1 MKVYLI
7 RLSGDVTYRKSSSR
21 FYFEDL
27 VIKNIKYAL
36 RKHEKEAKI
45 IHEPARIYVEDEDID
60 SSIFKRIFG
69 ISSFSECEVIQFSNL
84 EDLAQKIEE
93 RYKEEVK
100 GKSFAIRCQRSGKH
114 DFTSMDAAKMIG
126 AKLKPYA
133 LKVNLENPDVEINVE
148 IRDDKAYVF
157 KERIAGPGGL
167 PIGVGEHVLS
177 LFSGG
182 FDSPVASWFIAKRGC
197 KVDFLHF
204 AFGGLSEVYPVYS
217 VAKFLYENWFYG
229 YKPRFFVVRFAEMIK
244 EIMLKIPNM
253 IRQVALRRFMYLA
266 AEKIAL
272 KNGHEALVTGEAL
285 SQATSQTMRN
295 LRVAEFGISL
305 PIIRPLIGFD
315 KQEIITLSRNI
326 GTYELSL
333 KVEELCGIAVGPLTP
348 KADIDKFFND
358 IQKIDFSILD
368 KLIAQ
373 AIELDLDESDE
384 KIKELLKEEEFVIN
398 YIPTDSV
405 VVNLMPDKFSIHKAI
420 SFNEFDEE
428 KYKDSLIIFV
438 CEKGLTSKGLAK
450 YYREKGYK
458 AYSLEGGFEGY
469 KKILKSNTI

>member
-1 MKVYLI
+1 VKVYLI

-21 FYFEDL
+21 FFFEDL

-36 RKHEKEAKI
+36 KKHKKEAKI
-45 IHEPARIYVEDEDID
+45 IHEPARIYVEDEGID

-69 ISSFSECEVIQFSNL
+69 ISSFSECEVIKFSDL
-84 EDLAQKIEE
+84 EDLAKKIEE
-93 RYKEEVK
+93 KYREEVK

-114 DFTSMDAAKMIG
+114 DFTSMDAAKIIG

-133 LKVNLENPDVEINVE
+133 IKVDLENPDLEINIE

-157 KERIAGPGGL
+157 KERISGPGGL

-182 FDSPVASWFIAKRGC
+182 FDSPVASWYIAKRGC

-229 YKPRFFVVRFAEMIK
+229 YKPKFFVIRFEEIIK
-244 EIMLKIPNM
+244 EILSKIPNM
-253 IRQVALRRFMYLA
+253 IRQVALRRFMYLV
-266 AEKIAL
+266 AERIAL
-272 KNGHEALVTGEAL
+272 KYGHEALVTGEAI

-315 KQEIITLSRNI
+315 KQEIIAMSRDI

-348 KADIDKFFND
+348 RADIDKFFSD
-358 IQKIDFSILD
+358 MQKIDLSILD
-368 KLIAQ
+368 KLTAEV
-373 AIELDLDESDE
+373 IELDLDENEE

-405 VVNLMPDKFSIHKAI
+405 VVNLMPDKFKIHKAI
-420 SFNEFDEE
+420 SFDEFDEE

-469 KKILKSNTI
+469 KKFFKLNTS